1 MLTGHPVPGK
11 EKSRVIVDAFVS
23 GAPRNADGAVF
34 YGVVPS
40 MAGEFRRARDSGAP
54 WFYCDN
60 AYFDD
65 ARGHYFR
72 VTKNR
77 LQHDGSGGTNGKRLA
92 ALGVQIEPR
101 RRGGEYALAI
111 EQSEMFMRHVARQD
125 GWLSKAL
132 YGLGPVRI
140 RPWSSDKPR
149 LAASFHEDL
158 RLASVLVTYSSA
170 AAVEAVIAG
179 VPVVVSKDSA
189 AYCMNGSLPSEG
201 ERARWAGVLAD
212 HQFTL
217 AEMRSGYAWE
227 VLNA

>member
-1 MLTGHPVPGK
+1 MLIGHPVPGK
-11 EKSRVIVDAFVS
+11 EKARVLVQAFID
-23 GAPRNADGAVF
+23 GAPSNAEGAVF
-34 YGVVPS
+34 YGMVPS
-40 MAGEFRRARDSGAP
+40 MQQAVQSAWSSGKP
-54 WFYCDN
+54 WYWIDN
-60 AYFDD
+60 SYIDD
-65 ARGHYFR
+65 ARGQYFR

-77 LQHDGSGGTNGKRLA
+77 LQHDGSGDTDGKRLA

-101 RRGGEYALAI
+101 RRGGDYALAI
-111 EQSEMFMRHVARQD
+111 EQSEMFMRYVVAQD

-132 YGLGPVRI
+132 YGLGPVKI

-149 LAASFHEDL
+149 LLTTFAADL
-158 RLASVLVTYSSA
+158 RRANVLVTYSSA

-179 VPVVVSKDSA
+179 VPVVVGKDSA
-189 AYCMNGSLPSEG
+189 AYCMNGSLPSED

-212 HQFTL
+212 QQFTL